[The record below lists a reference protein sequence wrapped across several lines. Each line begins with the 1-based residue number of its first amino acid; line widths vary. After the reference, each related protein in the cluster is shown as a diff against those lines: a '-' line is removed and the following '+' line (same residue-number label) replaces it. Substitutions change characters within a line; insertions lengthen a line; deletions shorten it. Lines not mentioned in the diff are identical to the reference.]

1 MSKVMQCC
9 MKPSLNQFNMKVMSD
24 ETEKMV
30 KKEKDPL
37 LEKSPNTEFF
47 LPVFSRTWTEPEKFR
62 KTPDQKNYSDN
73 FYVVYVPRDILGNR
87 ISKQLSLEST
97 LDAETQYF
105 DKFDWIGFW
114 WDCVY
119 SLENSNKPILV
130 NCMPYVPSFL
140 KRSSWLSAL
149 YALILSG
156 PHALFM

>member
-1 MSKVMQCC
+1 MFNRVLTVKSRKYRCLKRVQIRSFSC
-9 MKPSLNQFNMKVMSD
+9 PYFPVLELNQKNS
-24 ETEKMV
+24 EK
-30 KKEKDPL
+30 L
-37 LEKSPNTEFF
+37 
-47 LPVFSRTWTEPEKFR
+47 RTR
-62 KTPDQKNYSDN
+62 KTPYSDN
-73 FYVVYVPRDILGNR
+73 FYVVYVPRDILGNK

-149 YALILSG
+149 YALVLSG